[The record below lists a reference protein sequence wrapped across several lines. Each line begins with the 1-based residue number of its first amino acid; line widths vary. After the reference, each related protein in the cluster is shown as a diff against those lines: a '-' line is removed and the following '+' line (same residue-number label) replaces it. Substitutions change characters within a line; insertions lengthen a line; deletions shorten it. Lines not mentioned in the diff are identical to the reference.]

1 MKENIG
7 TQHQIEVCQNISNDV
22 FDLIMSGIVDDME
35 IAVYIGE
42 LYKDEF
48 KDMETIAL
56 YSKEMMYTKRSIL
69 N

>member
-7 TQHQIEVCQNISNDV
+7 TQHQIEVCQSISNDV
-22 FDLIMSGIVDDME
+22 FDLVMSGIIDDME
-35 IAVYIGE
+35 IAEYIGE
-42 LYKDEF
+42 LHKEEF
-48 KDMETIAL
+48 IDMESIAL